1 MNTEGWIVWYY
12 QLGNGRFRR
21 NPLQVGRRSDRSEEC
36 RTSAE
41 FVTTRVI
48 DSRYDARH
56 RLVLQRASSDRVVRR
71 DASGSPPA
79 QLTGESIVVTHGRAR
94 RDLGGGG
101 RAPRFN

>member
-1 MNTEGWIVWYY
+1 MNTEGWVVWYY

-48 DSRYDARH
+48 DSRTTHIIGSCYDARH
-56 RLVLQRASSDRVVRR
+56 RIAS
-71 DASGSPPA
+71 
-79 QLTGESIVVTHGRAR
+79 
-94 RDLGGGG
+94 
-101 RAPRFN
+101 